1 MTFGEKVK
9 AARYKLF
16 LSQQAMADK
25 LNVSFSTVNRWER
38 GHAEP
43 NFKAQ
48 AEFDDLC
55 KKHGIAFD
63 EKGIRE

>member
-9 AARYKLF
+9 VVRYRLF
-16 LSQQAMADK
+16 LSQQAMAKK

-48 AEFDDLC
+48 ADFDKLC
-55 KKHGIAFD
+55 KDNNINF
-63 EKGIRE
+63 EE